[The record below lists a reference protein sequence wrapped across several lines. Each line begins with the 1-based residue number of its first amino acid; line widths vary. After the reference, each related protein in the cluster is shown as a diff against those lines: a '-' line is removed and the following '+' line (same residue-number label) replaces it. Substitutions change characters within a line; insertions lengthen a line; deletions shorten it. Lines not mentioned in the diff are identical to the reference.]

1 MTVFWIWLIGAVLM
15 AALGP
20 SPRWLAAGFQM
31 TGGRDLDQ
39 LNRWL
44 LWGVMVAVWPAALV
58 YFARDAMYG
67 Q

>member
-1 MTVFWIWLIGAVLM
+1 VTIFWVWLTGAILM

-39 LNRWL
+39 HRRWL
-44 LWGVMVAVWPAALV
+44 VWGAMVVLWPAALV
-58 YFARDAMYG
+58 WFARDAMYG
-67 Q
+67 R

>member
-1 MTVFWIWLIGAVLM
+1 MIVLWVWLAGAVLM

-44 LWGVMVAVWPAALV
+44 LWTCMVLLWPAALV
-58 YFARDAMYG
+58 WFARDAMYG
-67 Q
+67 R